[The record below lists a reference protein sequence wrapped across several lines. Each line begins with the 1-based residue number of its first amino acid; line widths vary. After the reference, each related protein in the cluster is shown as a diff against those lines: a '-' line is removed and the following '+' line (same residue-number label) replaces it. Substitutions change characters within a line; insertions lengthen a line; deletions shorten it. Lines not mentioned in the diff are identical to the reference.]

1 MSTGLNSGVSKV
13 IGRSVK
19 RDSLL
24 SEKKVNYTIIGLSS
38 WGCLSDRTRTIFRQ
52 QVNICREISIL
63 QFIFHYRQNNNN
75 IQLMHIKKDVKI
87 LFE

>member
-13 IGRSVK
+13 IGRSVE

-38 WGCLSDRTRTIFRQ
+38 WGCLSDRTREVLKQ

-63 QFIFHYRQNNNN
+63 QFRFHYR
-75 IQLMHIKKDVKI
+75 
-87 LFE
+87 